1 MQGCSGSL
9 GLEAAPR
16 KAPVQRVRIRQ
27 LSAPHRA
34 PVRPPGVAVWASSSA
49 AESRCGDMSLSSQS
63 THRLGVWARV
73 TRLASCLVC

>member
-1 MQGCSGSL
+1 ML
-9 GLEAAPR
+9 GLLGVGGSSSQSPSAAGTHTAAFCSTQSPC
-16 KAPVQRVRIRQ
+16 P
-27 LSAPHRA
+27 S
-34 PVRPPGVAVWASSSA
+34 PGVAAWASSSA